1 MATVGVVGLGAM
13 GSRIARRLGG
23 AGHEL
28 VVWNRDPAKAE
39 SLVAAGALA
48 AATPA
53 DAARRAETVI
63 TMVADPRAL
72 VDVTEGT
79 DGVVGG
85 LGKGTTLIQTSTV
98 GPDST
103 SRLAA
108 LLPVEALLDSPVL
121 GSVAEV
127 ESGTLSVFL
136 GGAPEPVEHWL
147 PVLSTLGT
155 GFPPRAGRSR
165 HGCKARRQH
174 GAGRC
179 DGHPWRGARPGGTA
193 RIVTGCR
200 LRGPWQ
206 DRARGPGGTT
216 AFGRRERRVP
226 AAVRSLPRAQGRGS
240 DPRGGREDRA
250 RAAPDEGGGRVACR
264 GRECRPGR
272 QGLFGRARPHP
283 RGNEPGGELG
293 EVAWIDRVG
302 ERVLAVEDVSACL
315 LELLLRAPAPLDGDH
330 GVVGPVADRDRR

>member
-13 GSRIARRLGG
+13 GSRIARRLGD

-53 DAARRAETVI
+53 DAARRAEAVI

-85 LGKGTTLIQTSTV
+85 LGEGTTLIQMSTV

-108 LLPVEALLDSPVL
+108 LLPAEALLDSPVL

-155 GFPPRAGRSR
+155 VFHLGPVGAGTAAKLVANTTLVGVIGILGEALALAERLGLSRDAAFEVLGKTALAGQAERRRSAVESGEYPPRFALYLARKDADLILEEAAKTGLELRLTKAADEWLADAENAGLGDKDYS
-165 HGCKARRQH
+165 AVL
-174 GAGRC
+174 
-179 DGHPWRGARPGGTA
+179 A
-193 RIVTGCR
+193 RI
-200 LRGPWQ
+200 
-206 DRARGPGGTT
+206 
-216 AFGRRERRVP
+216 
-226 AAVRSLPRAQGRGS
+226 
-240 DPRGGREDRA
+240 
-250 RAAPDEGGGRVACR
+250 
-264 GRECRPGR
+264 
-272 QGLFGRARPHP
+272 
-283 RGNEPGGELG
+283 
-293 EVAWIDRVG
+293 
-302 ERVLAVEDVSACL
+302 
-315 LELLLRAPAPLDGDH
+315 LDG
-330 GVVGPVADRDRR
+330 ASQEESSER

>member
-13 GSRIARRLGG
+13 GSRIARRLGA

-53 DAARRAETVI
+53 DAARRAEAVI

-85 LGKGTTLIQTSTV
+85 LGKGTTLIQMSTV

-108 LLPVEALLDSPVL
+108 LLPAEALLDSPVL

-147 PVLSTLGT
+147 PVLSMLGTVFHLGPVGAGTAAKLVANTTLVGVIGTLGEALALAERLGLSRDAAFEVLGKT
-155 GFPPRAGRSR
+155 ALAGQADRRRSAVESGEYPPRFALYLARKDADLILEAAAKKGLELRLTKAADEWLAEAENAGLGDKDYS
-165 HGCKARRQH
+165 AVL
-174 GAGRC
+174 
-179 DGHPWRGARPGGTA
+179 A
-193 RIVTGCR
+193 RI
-200 LRGPWQ
+200 LE
-206 DRARGPGGTT
+206 GTSQVESS
-216 AFGRRERRVP
+216 ER
-226 AAVRSLPRAQGRGS
+226 
-240 DPRGGREDRA
+240 
-250 RAAPDEGGGRVACR
+250 
-264 GRECRPGR
+264 
-272 QGLFGRARPHP
+272 
-283 RGNEPGGELG
+283 
-293 EVAWIDRVG
+293 
-302 ERVLAVEDVSACL
+302 
-315 LELLLRAPAPLDGDH
+315 
-330 GVVGPVADRDRR
+330 

>member
-13 GSRIARRLGG
+13 GSRIARRLGA

-28 VVWNRDPAKAE
+28 VVWNRDPAEAE

-53 DAARRAETVI
+53 DAARRAEAVI

-72 VDVTEGT
+72 VDVTEGPEGAVA
-79 DGVVGG
+79 GVGER
-85 LGKGTTLIQTSTV
+85 TTVIQMSTV

-108 LLPVEALLDSPVL
+108 LLPAEALLDSPVL

-155 GFPPRAGRSR
+155 VFHLGPVGAGTAAKLVANTALVGVIGMLGEALALAERLGLSRDAAFEVLGKTALAGQAERRRSAVESGEYPPRFALYLARKDADLILEAAAKTGLELRLTKAADEWLAEAENAGLGDKDYS
-165 HGCKARRQH
+165 AVL
-174 GAGRC
+174 
-179 DGHPWRGARPGGTA
+179 A
-193 RIVTGCR
+193 RILEGAS
-200 LRGPWQ
+200 Q
-206 DRARGPGGTT
+206 EESS
-216 AFGRRERRVP
+216 ER
-226 AAVRSLPRAQGRGS
+226 
-240 DPRGGREDRA
+240 
-250 RAAPDEGGGRVACR
+250 
-264 GRECRPGR
+264 
-272 QGLFGRARPHP
+272 
-283 RGNEPGGELG
+283 
-293 EVAWIDRVG
+293 
-302 ERVLAVEDVSACL
+302 
-315 LELLLRAPAPLDGDH
+315 
-330 GVVGPVADRDRR
+330 

>member
-13 GSRIARRLGG
+13 GSRIARRLGD

-53 DAARRAETVI
+53 DAARRAEAVI

-85 LGKGTTLIQTSTV
+85 LGEGTTLIQMSTV

-108 LLPVEALLDSPVL
+108 LLPAEALLDSPVL

-155 GFPPRAGRSR
+155 VF
-165 HGCKARRQH
+165 H
-174 GAGRC
+174 
-179 DGHPWRGARPGGTA
+179 
-193 RIVTGCR
+193 
-200 LRGPWQ
+200 
-206 DRARGPGGTT
+206 
-216 AFGRRERRVP
+216 
-226 AAVRSLPRAQGRGS
+226 
-240 DPRGGREDRA
+240 
-250 RAAPDEGGGRVACR
+250 
-264 GRECRPGR
+264 
-272 QGLFGRARPHP
+272 
-283 RGNEPGGELG
+283 
-293 EVAWIDRVG
+293 
-302 ERVLAVEDVSACL
+302 
-315 LELLLRAPAPLDGDH
+315 
-330 GVVGPVADRDRR
+330 VGPVGAGTAAKLVANTTLVGVIGILGEALALAERLGLSRDAAFEVLGKTALAGQAERRRSAVESGEYPPRFALYLARKDADLILEEAAKTRLELRLTKAADEWLADAENAGLGDKDYSAVLARILDGASQEESSER

>member
-39 SLVAAGALA
+39 PLAAAGAIA

-53 DAARRAETVI
+53 DVARRVEAVI

-79 DGVVGG
+79 DGVVVG
-85 LGKGTTLIQTSTV
+85 LGESATLIQMSTV

-108 LLPVEALLDSPVL
+108 LLPAEALLDSPVL

-127 ESGTLSVFL
+127 ESGMLTVFV
-136 GGAPEPVEHWL
+136 GGPPEPVERWL

-155 GFPPRAGRSR
+155 VF
-165 HGCKARRQH
+165 H
-174 GAGRC
+174 
-179 DGHPWRGARPGGTA
+179 
-193 RIVTGCR
+193 
-200 LRGPWQ
+200 
-206 DRARGPGGTT
+206 
-216 AFGRRERRVP
+216 
-226 AAVRSLPRAQGRGS
+226 
-240 DPRGGREDRA
+240 
-250 RAAPDEGGGRVACR
+250 
-264 GRECRPGR
+264 
-272 QGLFGRARPHP
+272 
-283 RGNEPGGELG
+283 
-293 EVAWIDRVG
+293 
-302 ERVLAVEDVSACL
+302 
-315 LELLLRAPAPLDGDH
+315 
-330 GVVGPVADRDRR
+330 VGPVGAGTAAKLVANTTLVGVIGILGEALALGERLGLSRDAAFEVLDKTALAGQAQRRRSAVESGEYPPRFALYLARKDADLILEAAAKTGLELRLTKAADEWLAEAENAGLGDKDYSAVLARILEGASQAESSER